1 MKSRHRSREIAL
13 QILYQHD
20 LISHSSGQPLPQGS
34 QVVDGLKYHFDY
46 FAVPQELREF
56 IGELVAGTLNSVKT
70 IDLLLEKY
78 AANWKVARMSSVDR
92 SLLRMAL
99 YEMLNYKDS
108 PRTVVIDE
116 AIELAKQF
124 GTSETPAFINGILDN
139 VKETSLENIPSAE
152 ENTESKTE
160 TK

>member
-20 LISHSSGQPLPQGS
+20 LIAHSSGQPLPKGS
-34 QVVDGLKYHFDY
+34 QVVEGLKYHFEY
-46 FAVPQELREF
+46 FSVPEELREF
-56 IGELVAGTLNSVKT
+56 IAELVAGTLGKVE
-70 IDLLLEKY
+70 ILDLLLEKY

-99 YEMLNYKDS
+99 YEMLNYKES
-108 PRTVVIDE
+108 PRTIVIDE

-139 VKETSLENIPSAE
+139 VKETHLEILPSAI
-152 ENTESKTE
+152 E
-160 TK
+160 TA

>member
-1 MKSRHRSREIAL
+1 MKARHRSRQIAL

-20 LISHSSGQPLPQGS
+20 LISHSSGQALPQGS
-34 QVVDGLKYHFDY
+34 QVIEGLKYHFEY
-46 FAVPQELREF
+46 FDVPEDLREF
-56 IGELVAGTLNSVKT
+56 IAELVVGTLGKVE
-70 IDLLLEKY
+70 ILDVLLEKY

-99 YEMLNYKDS
+99 YEMLNYKES

-139 VKETSLENIPSAE
+139 VKETTLEILPTAAIEVSG
-152 ENTESKTE
+152 S
-160 TK
+160 

>member
-20 LISHSSGQPLPQGS
+20 LISHSSGQPLPKGS
-34 QVVDGLKYHFDY
+34 QVTEGLKYHFEY
-46 FAVPQELREF
+46 FAVPPELREF
-56 IGELVAGTLNSVKT
+56 IAELVAGTLSKVE
-70 IDLLLEKY
+70 ILDLLLEKY

-139 VKETSLENIPSAE
+139 VKETDLEILPSAI
-152 ENTESKTE
+152 E
-160 TK
+160 TA